1 MYNYWGFGLHISSGI
16 EFPELM
22 PATSPHT
29 EVTITIGIVPV
40 IHVTATVCTGRITY
54 DVNDHEMV
62 ITVAEVASYY
72 VANGDRI
79 IIAPLAVGIEDRVL
93 RIFVLACAM
102 AGILQQRKQVAFHS
116 AGIITDDG
124 LTLISGNSGAGKSTT
139 LAGLREKQYRV
150 FTDDVT
156 VLRQWPDEDCVYGIA
171 SYPML
176 KLWEQSLQALQWNDR
191 SFPVMPGMEK
201 YGIFFHQHF
210 DMQHYPV
217 RRIILLAVGEV
228 DKVQHEQLS
237 GSKAFTC
244 IVQHVYKSILYRQ
257 AATRALCFDMIS
269 AVIRQSETHLITR
282 PSYCDPADLLSTV
295 SSLL

>member
-1 MYNYWGFGLHISSGI
+1 MHKYWGFGLLISSGI

-29 EVTITIGIVPV
+29 DVTITIGIVPV
-40 IHVTATVCTGRITY
+40 IHVATTACTGRITY

-62 ITVAEVASYY
+62 ITVAELASYY

-79 IIAPLAVGIEDRVL
+79 IIAPLATDMEDRVL
-93 RIFVLACAM
+93 RMFVLACAM
-102 AGILQQRKQVAFHS
+102 AGILQQRQQVPLHA
-116 AGIITDDG
+116 AGIVIGDG
-124 LTLISGNSGAGKSTT
+124 LTLISGHSGAGKSTT
-139 LAGLREKQYRV
+139 LAGLHEKQYRV

-156 VLRQWPDEDCVYGIA
+156 VLKQLDDGHVHGIA

-176 KLWEQSLQALQWNDR
+176 KLWEQSLQALQWDDR

-210 DMQHYPV
+210 DTQHYPV
-217 RRIILLAVGEV
+217 RKIILLAVAEV
-228 DKVQHEQLS
+228 NHIRHEQLN
-237 GSKAFTC
+237 GSKAFTS
-244 IVQHVYKSILYRQ
+244 IAQHVYKPVLFRQ
-257 AATRALCFDMIS
+257 PATRALCFNMIG
-269 AVIRQSETHLITR
+269 AMIRQSETHLITR

-295 SSLL
+295 SFLL